1 MLLDDQNAVIDT
13 AGSPVHPRFD
23 RAAASAE
30 PMVRTLCT
38 AAGLSMENRLLR
50 AELRAQ
56 AEELRAAQARLVAA
70 ADAERRR
77 LERDLHDGAQSRLVA
92 LKLELARA
100 QAQAPPGGEVADLL
114 EHAVGELST
123 GLAELR
129 DLARGIHPAV
139 LTDRGL
145 DAALEALAGRAGVPV
160 TVRGAVGGRL
170 AAAVELAAYFVVSE
184 ALANVAKY
192 ARATHAVVDVRHRDG
207 RLLID
212 VRDDGRGGADPARGT
227 GLRGLADRVGA
238 LDGQVLID
246 SPTGA
251 GTRVRAEIPCRAPQ
265 APR

>member
-13 AGSPVHPRFD
+13 AGSPVETLVDPRFA
-23 RAAASAE
+23 REQPVA
-30 PMVRTLCT
+30 RTLCT

-56 AEELRAAQARLVAA
+56 AAELRAAQARLVAA

-92 LKLELARA
+92 LALELRRA
-100 QAQAPPGGEVADLL
+100 QAKAPPGGEVAELL
-114 EHAVGELST
+114 EHAVGELAT

-145 DAALEALAGRAGVPV
+145 DAALDALAARAGVPV
-160 TVRGAVGGRL
+160 SVRGGVGGRV
-170 AAAVELAAYFVVSE
+170 APGVELAAYFVVCE

-192 ARATHAVVDVRHRDG
+192 ADASQAVVDVRHEDG

-212 VRDDGRGGADPARGT
+212 VCDDGCGGADPAHGT

-238 LDGQVLID
+238 LDGRIAIE
-246 SPTGA
+246 SPPGA
-251 GTRVRAEIPCRAPQ
+251 GTRVRVEIPCRAPS